1 MLHRHPNYYP
11 GFRCLG
17 GACPDT
23 CCRDWDIVL
32 DEETLS
38 DYQHAPASLAQ
49 RLQESLTTDE
59 EGDTCFR
66 LDRRGFCTMLTPDG
80 LCAIQKEW
88 GESHLCDHCAAYP
101 RFIEEYGNLTEA
113 SLAMSC
119 PEAAR
124 LLLESPAFQV
134 EEADNGHPD
143 QPFPDIPPQL
153 LAGLEVTRQAV
164 LRGMEEQQY
173 TLWERLQGVLYLAD
187 TLQGSIDREDY
198 PAMAQAT
205 LSLRPLSSIGN
216 GKGFAQTL
224 CRFFSSLEPLRP
236 TWPQRLSQCCQQ
248 LEGLTEA
255 EYQDLCRRFEG
266 QFPQWQRHLT
276 NVAEYLLFRHWHK
289 TVNDD
294 QLYGRA
300 AFVSCS
306 TILLYHLFLA
316 QWAEREALSQAE
328 EIDICCAFSREV
340 EHMEEN
346 LDLAIDTCAAL
357 SPDDIHFPQC

>member
-38 DYQHAPASLAQ
+38 DYQTAPASLAQ

-66 LDRRGFCTMLTPDG
+66 LDHRGFCTMLTPDG

-134 EEADNGHPD
+134 EEVDDGHPD

-153 LAGLEVTRQAV
+153 LAGLETTRQAV
-164 LRGMEEQQY
+164 LNGMEEQRY

-187 TLQGSIDREDY
+187 TLQDAIDWEDY
-198 PAMAQAT
+198 P
-205 LSLRPLSSIGN
+205 
-216 GKGFAQTL
+216 
-224 CRFFSSLEPLRP
+224 C
-236 TWPQRLSQCCQQ
+236 
-248 LEGLTEA
+248 
-255 EYQDLCRRFEG
+255 
-266 QFPQWQRHLT
+266 
-276 NVAEYLLFRHWHK
+276 
-289 TVNDD
+289 
-294 QLYGRA
+294 
-300 AFVSCS
+300 
-306 TILLYHLFLA
+306 LLY
-316 QWAEREALSQAE
+316 
-328 EIDICCAFSREV
+328 
-340 EHMEEN
+340 
-346 LDLAIDTCAAL
+346 T
-357 SPDDIHFPQC
+357 SPSPRD

>member
-38 DYQHAPASLAQ
+38 DYQHAPTSLAH

-66 LDRRGFCTMLTPDG
+66 LDRRGFCTMLTSDG

-101 RFIEEYGNLTEA
+101 RFIEEYGNLTES

-124 LLLESPAFQV
+124 LLLETPAFQV
-134 EEADNGHPD
+134 EEVDDGHPD

-153 LAGLEVTRQAV
+153 LSGLETSRQAV
-164 LRGMEEQQY
+164 LSRMEEQQY
-173 TLWERLQGVLYLAD
+173 TLWERSYNKQ
-187 TLQGSIDREDY
+187 I
-198 PAMAQAT
+198 
-205 LSLRPLSSIGN
+205 
-216 GKGFAQTL
+216 
-224 CRFFSSLEPLRP
+224 EP
-236 TWPQRLSQCCQQ
+236 W
-248 LEGLTEA
+248 
-255 EYQDLCRRFEG
+255 
-266 QFPQWQRHLT
+266 
-276 NVAEYLLFRHWHK
+276 
-289 TVNDD
+289 
-294 QLYGRA
+294 
-300 AFVSCS
+300 
-306 TILLYHLFLA
+306 I
-316 QWAEREALSQAE
+316 
-328 EIDICCAFSREV
+328 
-340 EHMEEN
+340 
-346 LDLAIDTCAAL
+346 
-357 SPDDIHFPQC
+357 SP